1 MLPLQAFKKEMKPLK
16 EIYTKEII
24 EFSKNYDVLCGM
36 TIKEIPDIDI
46 QEYAYSFK
54 HTKGTSREELKRIH
68 LEIRQHMDEFSKLKG
83 ISKFNQFVVSG
94 YN

>member
-1 MLPLQAFKKEMKPLK
+1 MLPLEVFKKEMEPFK

-24 EFSKNYDVLCGM
+24 EFCKNYDELTEL

-54 HTKGTSREELKRIH
+54 HTKGTS
-68 LEIRQHMDEFSKLKG
+68 
-83 ISKFNQFVVSG
+83 
-94 YN
+94 